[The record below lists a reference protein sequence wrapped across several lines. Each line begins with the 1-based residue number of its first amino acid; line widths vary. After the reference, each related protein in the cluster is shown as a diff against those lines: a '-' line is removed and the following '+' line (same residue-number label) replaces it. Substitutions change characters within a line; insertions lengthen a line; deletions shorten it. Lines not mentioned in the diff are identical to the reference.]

1 MVYRYPG
8 QMTTLFKQLGYEP
21 SLTDIPWLRTPQS
34 SNRPT
39 EARDISPKGIYNHCA
54 KKIYSVL

>member
-1 MVYRYPG
+1 
-8 QMTTLFKQLGYEP
+8 MTTLFKQLGYEP
-21 SLTDIPWLRTPQS
+21 SLNDIPWLRTPQS

-54 KKIYSVL
+54 KKIYSVFYNTFI